1 MENLLHTV
9 LVKKKKKLSIV
20 FVILLTS
27 RGAENVRTR
36 EQGSGEILINNLKT
50 EKKWKFFA
58 PLLKCSII

>member
-20 FVILLTS
+20 FVLLLTS

-36 EQGSGEILINNLKT
+36 EQGSGKILADRG
-50 EKKWKFFA
+50 KF
-58 PLLKCSII
+58 